1 MKLYRILSASG
12 SDRPGIVHQVSQF
25 VFDHHCNMEDSRMA
39 VLGGQF
45 SLMTLCSG
53 EETNIKAIEEE
64 LPAFQERTGLTA
76 LMLDAISPLEVK
88 REPSL
93 PVRLEVVAMDAPGI
107 MVQIAKVLD
116 KFQVN
121 VETLDAHLSPA
132 PTSGTTVSS
141 VKMKVAVPQ
150 TVSLQEVKDA
160 VTALASQIN
169 LDVVFQP
176 VQE

>member
-1 MKLYRILSASG
+1 MKLYRILSATG
-12 SDRPGIVHQVSQF
+12 NDRPGIVHQVSQY

-45 SLMTLCSG
+45 SLMMLFAG
-53 EETNIKAIEEE
+53 EEQNITSLENDLAG
-64 LPAFQERTGLTA
+64 FQEESSLKASLRNA
-76 LMLDAISPLEVK
+76 VDPKECRS
-88 REPSL
+88 EPAL

-107 MVQIAKVLD
+107 MVQIAKILD
-116 KFQVN
+116 KYRVN
-121 VETLDAHLSPA
+121 VETLDARLSPA

-141 VKMKVAVPQ
+141 IKMKVAVPQ
-150 TVSLQEVKDA
+150 KVSLKEVKDA
-160 VTALASQIN
+160 MTDLGSRIN